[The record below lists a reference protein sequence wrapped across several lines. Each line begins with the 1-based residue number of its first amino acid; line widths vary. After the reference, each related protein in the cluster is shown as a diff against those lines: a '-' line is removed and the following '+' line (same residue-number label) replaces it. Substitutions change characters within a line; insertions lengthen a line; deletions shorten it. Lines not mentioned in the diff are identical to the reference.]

1 MADTIVTK
9 NPLARKQRILI
20 LVDSIVI
27 LAAILCTYLIRL
39 DFSPD
44 KVLNVMMN
52 GSWQLVLAAVIIHL
66 GLFYIFD
73 LYNFRKLLLHA
84 ERLKRII
91 ISVVLSV
98 GLIIVILYFFGNMV
112 RVALLLQIPLIIAAV
127 YTWREL
133 YVRSSLKTLT
143 KHRVLLVGD
152 DNVNRALLTELDS
165 DDPLLEYEVVDHI
178 IPTSQE
184 TPRREENDGK
194 PTASVK
200 SPASDSTGS
209 LAEHYTGS
217 LAEHYTGSPA
227 EHSTGSSTEHS
238 TGSSTEHS
246 TGSPAEHYTESL
258 AGDSLE
264 DLVTRQRIDVL
275 VFSPHTLENHT
286 RALLKLKS
294 LGMEIYDSI
303 TFYELM
309 TGKVPIFDL
318 RDTTLSYLSGSLPIS
333 SYYRNVKRLID
344 ILLSLFGL
352 LISVPF
358 VALSAILLQIES
370 PGPIF
375 FKPERVGE
383 NGKPIKL
390 LKLRTMGGKGG
401 GPLFTQTN
409 DQRVTQIGRI
419 VRKFG
424 FDEFPQMFNV
434 LRGDMSLIGPRPI
447 EQVFVDKYSE
457 MTPLY
462 YLRLSIK
469 PGVSGWAQVNQV
481 EYPNS
486 DESQLEKLQYDLF
499 YCSHASLFLDLI
511 IIFKTIKKFF
521 NFGYDNRAARQKK
534 KEVILSEGR

>member
-1 MADTIVTK
+1 MAGSIVTK
-9 NPLARKQRILI
+9 NPLVRKQRVLI
-20 LVDSIVI
+20 LMDSLVI
-27 LAAILCTYLIRL
+27 LVAILCTYLIRL
-39 DFSPD
+39 HFSPASVW
-44 KVLNVMMN
+44 KVMLN
-52 GSWQLVLAAVIIHL
+52 GAWQLVLAAVMIHL

-112 RVALLLQIPLIIAAV
+112 RIALLLQIPLIIAAV

-133 YVRSSLKTLT
+133 YVRISLKTMT
-143 KHRVLLVGD
+143 RYRVLLVGD
-152 DNVNRALLTELDS
+152 DKVNRALFTELGS

-178 IPTSQE
+178 ILPFEE
-184 TPRREENDGK
+184 TQRDVGNGEKAE
-194 PTASVK
+194 
-200 SPASDSTGS
+200 GS
-209 LAEHYTGS
+209 GM
-217 LAEHYTGSPA
+217 G
-227 EHSTGSSTEHS
+227 
-238 TGSSTEHS
+238 
-246 TGSPAEHYTESL
+246 
-258 AGDSLE
+258 SLE
-264 DLVTRQRIDVL
+264 DLVTEKRIDIL
-275 VFSPHTLENHT
+275 VFSPQTLEHHT
-286 RALLKLKS
+286 RTLLKLKS
-294 LGMEIYDSI
+294 QGMEIYDAI
-303 TFYELM
+303 TFYELI

-344 ILLSLFGL
+344 IMLSLFGL
-352 LISVPF
+352 LISAPF

-383 NGKPIKL
+383 NGKIIQL
-390 LKLRTMGGKGG
+390 LKLRTMSSKGG
-401 GPLFTQTN
+401 GPLFTQT
-409 DQRVTQIGRI
+409 DDLRVTRIGRI

-462 YLRLSIK
+462 YLRMSIK

-499 YCSHASLFLDLI
+499 YCSHASLFLDVI
-511 IIFKTIKKFF
+511 IIFKTLKKFF
-521 NFGYDNRAARQKK
+521 NFGYDNRAARLKK
-534 KEVILSEGR
+534 KEIILPESR

>member
-1 MADTIVTK
+1 MV
-9 NPLARKQRILI
+9 
-20 LVDSIVI
+20 
-27 LAAILCTYLIRL
+27 
-39 DFSPD
+39 
-44 KVLNVMMN
+44 
-52 GSWQLVLAAVIIHL
+52 AVIIHL

-98 GLIIVILYFFGNMV
+98 GLIVVILYFFGNMV
-112 RVALLLQIPLIIAAV
+112 RIALLLQIPLIIATV
-127 YTWREL
+127 YMWREL
-133 YVRSSLKTLT
+133 YVRTSLKTMT
-143 KHRVLLVGD
+143 RYRVLLVGD
-152 DNVNRALLTELDS
+152 DKVNRALLTELDS
-165 DDPLLEYEVVDHI
+165 DDPLLEYEVVAHLV
-178 IPTSQE
+178 PESAK
-184 TPRREENDGK
+184 TPVPE
-194 PTASVK
+194 ASHDNGADMK
-200 SPASDSTGS
+200 NGNP
-209 LAEHYTGS
+209 
-217 LAEHYTGSPA
+217 
-227 EHSTGSSTEHS
+227 
-238 TGSSTEHS
+238 
-246 TGSPAEHYTESL
+246 
-258 AGDSLE
+258 AGDNRNLLE
-264 DLVTRQRIDVL
+264 GSANDAAGEPARSTDSPSSGPLEELIAGRKIDIL
-275 VFSPHTLENHT
+275 VFSPNTLDNHT
-286 RALLKLKS
+286 RELLKLKS
-294 LGMEIYDSI
+294 QGMEIYDSI
-303 TFYELM
+303 TFYELL

-352 LISVPF
+352 MISAPF

-375 FKPERVGE
+375 FKPERAGE
-383 NGKPIKL
+383 NGKIIQL
-390 LKLRTMGGKGG
+390 LKLRTMSSSGG

-409 DQRVTQIGRI
+409 DRRVTRIGKI
-419 VRKFG
+419 VRKLG

-499 YCSHASLFLDLI
+499 YCSHASLFLDVI

-521 NFGYDNRAARQKK
+521 NFGYDNRASRQKK
-534 KEVILSEGR
+534 KEIILSESH

>member
-1 MADTIVTK
+1 MGQVRRKDLADTIVTK
-9 NPLARKQRILI
+9 NPLARKQKILI

-178 IPTSQE
+178 IPISQE
-184 TPRREENDGK
+184 TLRREENDGK
-194 PTASVK
+194 PLGSTGNSVENPAGNSSGNSAENTVENSTENTVENSTENSVK
-200 SPASDSTGS
+200 SSD
-209 LAEHYTGS
+209 E
-217 LAEHYTGSPA
+217 
-227 EHSTGSSTEHS
+227 
-238 TGSSTEHS
+238 
-246 TGSPAEHYTESL
+246 
-258 AGDSLE
+258 DSLE
-264 DLVTRQRIDVL
+264 DLVTRQRIDIL
-275 VFSPHTLENHT
+275 VFSPHALENQT

-390 LKLRTMGGKGG
+390 LKLRTMGRKGG

>member
-9 NPLARKQRILI
+9 NPLVRKQRILI
-20 LVDSIVI
+20 LIDSVVI
-27 LAAILCTYLIRL
+27 LLAILCTYFIRL
-39 DFSPD
+39 NFSPARVWD
-44 KVLNVMMN
+44 VMVR
-52 GSWQLVLAAVIIHL
+52 GSWQLVMVAVIIHL

-98 GLIIVILYFFGNMV
+98 GLIVVILYFFGNMV
-112 RVALLLQIPLIIAAV
+112 RIALLLQIPLIIAAV
-127 YTWREL
+127 YMWREL
-133 YVRSSLKTLT
+133 YVRTSLKTMT
-143 KHRVLLVGD
+143 RYRVLLAGD
-152 DNVNRALLTELDS
+152 DKVNRALLAELNS
-165 DDPLLEYEVVDHI
+165 DDPLLEYEVVDHL
-178 IPTSQE
+178 IPE
-184 TPRREENDGK
+184 PAKTPVPIAGHDKGADMTAEN
-194 PTASVK
+194 TAGDNGDRLV
-200 SPASDSTGS
+200 DS
-209 LAEHYTGS
+209 
-217 LAEHYTGSPA
+217 
-227 EHSTGSSTEHS
+227 
-238 TGSSTEHS
+238 
-246 TGSPAEHYTESL
+246 
-258 AGDSLE
+258 AGDSSKSSSGSSDSPSAGLLE
-264 DLVTRQRIDVL
+264 EIIAGRKIDIL
-275 VFSPHTLENHT
+275 VFSPNTLDNYT
-286 RALLKLKS
+286 RELLKLKS
-294 LGMEIYDSI
+294 QGMEIYDSI
-303 TFYELM
+303 TFYELL

-318 RDTTLSYLSGSLPIS
+318 RDTTMSYLSGSLPIS

-352 LISVPF
+352 VISAPF

-375 FKPERVGE
+375 FKPERAGE
-383 NGKPIKL
+383 NGKIIQL
-390 LKLRTMGGKGG
+390 LKLRTMSGEGG

-409 DQRVTQIGRI
+409 DRRVTRIGRI
-419 VRKFG
+419 VRKLG

-447 EQVFVDKYSE
+447 EQVFVEKYSV

-499 YCSHASLFLDLI
+499 YCSHASLFLDVI
-511 IIFKTIKKFF
+511 IILKTIKKFF
-521 NFGYDNRAARQKK
+521 NFGYDNRAAKQKK
-534 KEVILSEGR
+534 KEILLSESH

>member
-1 MADTIVTK
+1 MV
-9 NPLARKQRILI
+9 
-20 LVDSIVI
+20 
-27 LAAILCTYLIRL
+27 
-39 DFSPD
+39 
-44 KVLNVMMN
+44 
-52 GSWQLVLAAVIIHL
+52 AVIIHL

-98 GLIIVILYFFGNMV
+98 GLIVVILYFFGNMV
-112 RVALLLQIPLIIAAV
+112 RIALLLQIPLIIAAV
-127 YTWREL
+127 YMWREL
-133 YVRSSLKTLT
+133 YVRTSLKTMT
-143 KHRVLLVGD
+143 RYRVLLVGD
-152 DNVNRALLTELDS
+152 DKVNRALITELDT
-165 DDPLLEYEVVDHI
+165 DDPLLEYEVAAHLVPESI
-178 IPTSQE
+178 K
-184 TPRREENDGK
+184 TPVPAASYDKAGDMTAGNTAGENED
-194 PTASVK
+194 
-200 SPASDSTGS
+200 SPEVSGSDSDGESARIKAAPSGS
-209 LAEHYTGS
+209 LSA
-217 LAEHYTGSPA
+217 
-227 EHSTGSSTEHS
+227 
-238 TGSSTEHS
+238 
-246 TGSPAEHYTESL
+246 ESL
-258 AGDSLE
+258 EEIVIG
-264 DLVTRQRIDVL
+264 RKIDIL
-275 VFSPHTLENHT
+275 VFSPNTLDNHT
-286 RALLKLKS
+286 RELLKLKS
-294 LGMEIYDSI
+294 QGMEIYDSI
-303 TFYELM
+303 TFYELL

-352 LISVPF
+352 MISAPF

-375 FKPERVGE
+375 FKPERAGE
-383 NGKPIKL
+383 NGKIIQL
-390 LKLRTMGGKGG
+390 LKLRTMSSSGG

-409 DQRVTQIGRI
+409 DRRVTRIGKI
-419 VRKFG
+419 VRKLG

-499 YCSHASLFLDLI
+499 YCSHASLFLDVI

-521 NFGYDNRAARQKK
+521 NFGYDNRASRQKK
-534 KEVILSEGR
+534 KEIILSESH